1 MNTDQIKD
9 SQILKQ
15 KYVCPWQ
22 IVPLFDNLL
31 RPLVHNPR
39 KLFGDYVKS
48 GMTVL
53 DIGCGRG
60 FASLRLARLVGEE
73 GLVISADL
81 QPEMLEM
88 VRHRARKSGLSQIIR
103 VHLCEA
109 DRIGISD
116 ELDFAVALFMVHEVP
131 DSRALLEELFSLLR
145 PGGRLFVAEPLVHVS
160 RRDFDRTVAQAE
172 EIGFEVLERPAI
184 FIGRAVVFI
193 KPLDSTK

>member
-9 SQILKQ
+9 SRALKEA
-15 KYVCPWQ
+15 YVCPWQ

-39 KLFGDYVKS
+39 KLFGPYVKT

-60 FASLRLARLVGEE
+60 FASLGLARLVGEE

-81 QPEMLEM
+81 QPQMLEM
-88 VRHRARKSGLSQIIR
+88 VRSRALKAGLSSTIR

-131 DSRALLEELFSLLR
+131 DSRAFLEELFALLR

-160 RRDFDRTVAQAE
+160 RRDFERSVEQAE
-172 EIGFEVLERPAI
+172 EVGFEILERPAV

-193 KPLDSTK
+193 KPLNAGK